1 LVHEVQHALVV
12 DHADTVSIHAGKQ
25 TIKRLL
31 GEIDQFAQRVL
42 ELLDG
47 NEPILVLVEYL
58 EELIVRYL
66 LEVEFLS
73 ELAHRQLQLLC

>member
-1 LVHEVQHALVV
+1 LVHEVQHALVIN
-12 DHADTVSIHAGKQ
+12 HADTVPVHAGKQ

-31 GEIDQFAQRVL
+31 GKIDQFAQRVL

-58 EELIVRYL
+58 KELIVRYL

-73 ELAHRQLQLLC
+73 ELAHRQL

>member
-1 LVHEVQHALVV
+1 LVHEVQHALVI
-12 DHADTVSIHAGKQ
+12 DHADTVSVHASKE

-47 NEPILVLVEYL
+47 NKTILVLVEYL

-66 LEVEFLS
+66 LEVQFLS
-73 ELAHRQLQLLC
+73 ELAHRQL

>member
-12 DHADTVSIHAGKQ
+12 DHADTVSVHAGKQ

-58 EELIVRYL
+58 EELIV
-66 LEVEFLS
+66 
-73 ELAHRQLQLLC
+73 